1 MVDMSAELLN
11 IFAAFRDDDF
21 PWTLPFHSHF
31 AYGDFICK
39 VTASEFVILI
49 KVWYSWIK
57 SVCCCYMHGEDH
69 AQHTFWE
76 FDVCSH
82 AWGIVHLSMTKIHN
96 SGLFSETVKK
106 KKKKKKLWWLTAF
119 HFQLKLLYSFG
130 WPCCTYSIKA
140 RSMRCKWKFSFLSKI
155 EVKLCIVTVVTVLH
169 ACTGIR

>member
-11 IFAAFRDDDF
+11 IF

-31 AYGDFICK
+31 TYGDFICK
-39 VTASEFVILI
+39 VTASEFVLLI

-82 AWGIVHLSMTKIHN
+82 AWGTVHLSMTKILN
-96 SGLFSETVKK
+96 SGLFSETI
-106 KKKKKKLWWLTAF
+106 KKKLWWLTA
-119 HFQLKLLYSFG
+119 FQLKLLYSFG

-140 RSMRCKWKFSFLSKI
+140 RSARCKWKFSFLSKI
-155 EVKLCIVTVVTVLH
+155 EVKLCITSHVPVH
-169 ACTGIR
+169 ACCYCITCMYWN